1 MFDLLKPF
9 LARIA
14 GAIAGFIVTFLSA
27 HEIAV
32 LTPDDT
38 ATLVSFIVLVFMVIY
53 GIVHKIIDK
62 KINPADTAV
71 APSKT
76 NIKVLPPKVGSL

>member
-14 GAIAGFIVTFLSA
+14 GSIAGFIVTFLSA

-32 LTPDDT
+32 LSNDDIT
-38 ATLVSFIVLVFMVIY
+38 TLVSFLLLVFSVVY
-53 GIVHKIIDK
+53 GVVHKLISK
-62 KINPADTAV
+62 KTNPADTAV
-71 APSKT
+71 TPTPVK
-76 NIKVLPPKVGSL
+76 

>member
-14 GAIAGFIVTFLSA
+14 GSIAGFVVTFLSA

-32 LTPDDT
+32 LTNDDIT
-38 ATLVSFIVLVFMVIY
+38 TLVSFILLVFSIVY
-53 GIVHKIIDK
+53 GIVHKLIDK
-62 KINPADTAV
+62 KVNPHDTAV
-71 APSKT
+71 T
-76 NIKVLPPKVGSL
+76 PPATK

>member
-14 GAIAGFIVTFLSA
+14 GSLAGFVAAFLSA

-32 LTPDDT
+32 LTNDDLT
-38 ATLVSFIVLVFMVIY
+38 TLVSFIVLVFSIVY
-53 GIVHKIIDK
+53 GIVHKLLNK
-62 KINPADTAV
+62 KLNPADTAV
-71 APSKT
+71 T
-76 NIKVLPPKVGSL
+76 PPATVK

>member
-14 GAIAGFIVTFLSA
+14 GSIAGFIAAFLSA

-32 LTPDDT
+32 LTNDDIT
-38 ATLVSFIVLVFMVIY
+38 TLVSFLLLVFSIVY
-53 GIVHKIIDK
+53 GIVHKIISK
-62 KINPADTAV
+62 KTNPADVAV
-71 APSKT
+71 SPSK
-76 NIKVLPPKVGSL
+76 LS